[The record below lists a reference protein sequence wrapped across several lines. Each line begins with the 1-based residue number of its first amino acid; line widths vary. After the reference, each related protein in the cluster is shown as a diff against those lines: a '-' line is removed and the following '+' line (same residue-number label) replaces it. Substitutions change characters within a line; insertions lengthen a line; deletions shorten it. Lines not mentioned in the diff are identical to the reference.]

1 MIILA
6 NFGKWEKLS
15 SHDHHRDN
23 GDDDD
28 DHHDD
33 GLSGNQWLKPAR
45 HSPLISAT
53 CFQSPACLPLSDR
66 GSEANEGE
74 ALKASQ

>member
-1 MIILA
+1 MIIVIIFMIILA

-53 CFQSPACLPLSDR
+53 CFQSPGCLPLCLVINLADR
-66 GSEANEGE
+66 M
-74 ALKASQ
+74 